1 MPEIALSRR
10 RLMIGGGTA
19 LAAAFGGPIAALAK
33 TAEYRRD
40 CRPGAASPSVDTLWP
55 DLPDQ

>member
-10 RLMIGGGTA
+10 RLMI
-19 LAAAFGGPIAALAK
+19 GGPIAALAK

>member
-1 MPEIALSRR
+1 
-10 RLMIGGGTA
+10 MIGGGTA

-55 DLPDQ
+55 DLPDR